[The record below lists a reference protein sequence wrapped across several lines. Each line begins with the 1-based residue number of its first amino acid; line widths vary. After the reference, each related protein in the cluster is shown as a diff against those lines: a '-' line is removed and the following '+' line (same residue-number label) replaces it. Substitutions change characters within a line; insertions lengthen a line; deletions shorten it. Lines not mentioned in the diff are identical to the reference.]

1 MGVDFTMKTIIKLI
15 YENYDSFTS
24 SKKLIADFILNNSN
38 YILYDTLSELAHK
51 INTSTTS
58 IIRFARD
65 LGYSGYSE
73 MQEAL
78 REFAALDDPFDAQKT
93 LSKIQDKNISELFES
108 SINKDIENLQHT
120 IKSIPKDKLEEAIN
134 LIAKSRKVYIT
145 GYNDS
150 FALAF
155 YMALRL
161 GQVRDNVDLLQSVGG
176 MYPKDIVN
184 SNEEDVL
191 IAYFFPRYSLYTL
204 NIIKW
209 VSSNGGKVIIITSN
223 NIEKIRDF
231 GDVIL
236 PTHVYGGGVK
246 ESLIAPMS
254 LSSYIASS
262 VAVVNGDEA
271 KEIIG
276 KAENILR
283 SGFYLDNKW

>member
-1 MGVDFTMKTIIKLI
+1 MKTIIKLI

-93 LSKIQDKNISELFES
+93 LSKVQDKNISELFES

-262 VAVVNGDEA
+262 VAIVNGDEA

-283 SGFYLDNKW
+283 SGLYLDNK

>member
-1 MGVDFTMKTIIKLI
+1 MI

-38 YILYDTLSELAHK
+38 YILYDTLSELAYK
-51 INTSTTS
+51 IDTSTTS

-93 LSKIQDKNISELFES
+93 LRKVENKNISELFES

-155 YMALRL
+155 YMDLRL

-184 SNEEDVL
+184 SNDEDVL

-209 VSSNGGKVIIITSN
+209 VSANGGKVIIITSN
-223 NIEKIRDF
+223 NTEKIKDF

-262 VAVVNGDEA
+262 VAIVNGDEA

-283 SGFYLDNKW
+283 SGFYLDNK

>member
-1 MGVDFTMKTIIKLI
+1 MKTIIKLI

-38 YILYDTLSELAHK
+38 YILYDTLSELAYK
-51 INTSTTS
+51 IDTSTTS

-93 LSKIQDKNISELFES
+93 LRKVENKNISELFES

-184 SNEEDVL
+184 SNDEDVL

-209 VSSNGGKVIIITSN
+209 VSANGGKVIIITSN
-223 NIEKIRDF
+223 NTEKIKDF

-262 VAVVNGDEA
+262 VAIVNGDEA

-283 SGFYLDNKW
+283 SGFYLDNK